1 MISPKSFHSSWP
13 WSVLNPSSD
22 RRAIR
27 RVTGSVPSGDSIGF
41 SAFSSCIFV
50 DQTNQIGEFK
60 RFAHIVIGAAFS
72 RFLSEIAIAR
82 EHDVRN
88 VLCLLLRFER
98 RAKLIAAHALDRQV
112 GEDHRRFQLFRAPE
126 RSLPV
131 RDNLALPAV
140 ALKNQR
146 DEAGDLR
153 IIFYDQNHNSSPY
166 SNRTRTRFRV

>member
-60 RFAHIVIGAAFS
+60 RFAHVVVRATLPC
-72 RFLSEIAIAR
+72 FLSKIAVAG
-82 EHDVRN
+82 EDDVRDMAR
-88 VLCLLLRFER
+88 VLLRLER
-98 RAKLIAAHALDRQV
+98 RAKLIAGHAFD
-112 GEDHRRFQLFRAPE
+112 
-126 RSLPV
+126 
-131 RDNLALPAV
+131 
-140 ALKNQR
+140 
-146 DEAGDLR
+146 
-153 IIFYDQNHNSSPY
+153 
-166 SNRTRTRFRV
+166 